1 MQSSTEGGGGIN
13 RRAGRRGAAFY
24 LKVYW
29 FDVVLWKRILGAMV
43 LGAVVGL
50 ALGEAAAQLK
60 WVGDIFVRLIR
71 MLVIP
76 LVFATIVTGVISIA
90 DVRRLGSIGVK
101 TFLLYFVTTLLGVCL
116 GLALGALVKPG
127 AGVVLGAAAPAAPV
141 REAASISEQFL
152 AIIPINP
159 VAALANG
166 DMLAVIF
173 FAMLFGASL
182 LMAGK
187 QASPLNAVFE
197 SAAAAMQYLT
207 RVVMEVAP
215 FGVFALIAWVAGT
228 SGPSAFVNIGL
239 LALCVLIGCT
249 LQVLLVHGGL
259 VRLVAGLP
267 VLPFFRDIAD
277 AVVVAFS
284 TSSSAATLPVV
295 MRVAEENLGVGKAV
309 SSTSLPI
316 GATISM
322 DGTAMYVGLL
332 AMFSAQAFGV
342 ELSWTQY
349 VMIVLST
356 AIVAIGSAPIPS
368 AALFLLAGVLQVVGL
383 SAEQTALVVG
393 FILPFDRPLDMM
405 RTVPNCTSD
414 LSVAV
419 TVARWEGELDE
430 GTYRAKPT
438 T

>member
-1 MQSSTEGGGGIN
+1 MSSGDARIGDGKS
-13 RRAGRRGAAFY
+13 RRGLAHY
-24 LKVYW
+24 LKTYW
-29 FDVVLWKRILGAMV
+29 FDVVLWKRIVGAMLV
-43 LGAVVGL
+43 GALVGL
-50 ALGEAAAQLK
+50 ALGEAAVELK
-60 WVGDIFVRLIR
+60 WIGDIFVRLVR

-76 LVFATIVTGVISIA
+76 LVFTTIVVGVISIA
-90 DVRRLGSIGVK
+90 DVRRLGSIGAK
-101 TFLLYFVTTLLGVCL
+101 TLFLYFVTTLLGACL
-116 GLALGALVKPG
+116 GLLIGGLIQPG
-127 AGVVLGAAAPAAPV
+127 VGVEFAAAAAAPALAEP
-141 REAASISEQFL
+141 ASLSEQFL
-152 AIIPINP
+152 GIIPINP

-173 FAMLFGASL
+173 FAIMFGASL
-182 LMAGK
+182 LMAREHC
-187 QASPLNAVFE
+187 APLNAVFE
-197 SAAAAMQYLT
+197 GTAAAMQQLT
-207 RVVMEVAP
+207 RIVMEVAP

-228 SGPSAFVNIGL
+228 SGPSVFVNIGL
-239 LALCVLIGCT
+239 LAISVLIGCT

-259 VRLVAGLP
+259 VRLAARLP
-267 VLPFFRDIAD
+267 ALPFYRDIAD

-295 MRVAEENLGVGKAV
+295 MRVAEENLGVSKAV
-309 SSTSLPI
+309 SSTVLPI

-342 ELSWTQY
+342 DLTWSQY

-430 GTYRAKPT
+430 AVYRAPPT
-438 T
+438 S

>member
-1 MQSSTEGGGGIN
+1 MQSSAEGEADLNG
-13 RRAGRRGAAFY
+13 APGRRGVSFY
-24 LKVYW
+24 LKTYW

-50 ALGEAAAQLK
+50 AFGEAAAQLK
-60 WVGDIFVRLIR
+60 WIGDIFVRLIR

-76 LVFATIVTGVISIA
+76 LVFTTIVTGVISIA

-101 TFLLYFVTTLLGVCL
+101 TFLLYFVTTLLGACL
-116 GLALGALVKPG
+116 GLALGSLIKPG
-127 AGVVLGAAAPAAPV
+127 VGVVLAAAEPAAQV
-141 REAASISEQFL
+141 KEAASISEQFL

-187 QASPLNAVFE
+187 QASPLNAVFD
-197 SAAAAMQYLT
+197 SAAAAMQHLT
-207 RVVMEVAP
+207 RLVMEVAP

-228 SGPSAFVNIGL
+228 SGPSTFVNVGL

-259 VRLVAGLP
+259 VRLAAGLP
-267 VLPFFRDIAD
+267 ALPFFRDIAD

-284 TSSSAATLPVV
+284 TSSSAAALPVV
-295 MRVAEENLGVGKAV
+295 MRVAEKNLGVGKAV

-383 SAEQTALVVG
+383 SAEQTALIVG

-430 GTYRAKPT
+430 KVYRAKPAT
-438 T
+438 

>member
-1 MQSSTEGGGGIN
+1 MRSSFEGDADGGGVV
-13 RRAGRRGAAFY
+13 ARRGVSFY
-24 LKVYW
+24 LKAYW
-29 FDVVLWKRILGAMV
+29 FDVVLWKRILGAML

-50 ALGEAAAQLK
+50 LLGEAAVQLK
-60 WVGDIFVRLIR
+60 WIGDIFVRLIR

-76 LVFATIVTGVISIA
+76 LVFTTIVMGVISIA
-90 DVRRLGSIGVK
+90 DVRRLGSIGAK
-101 TFLLYFVTTLLGVCL
+101 TLFLYVVTTLLGACL
-116 GLALGALVKPG
+116 GLALGALIQPG
-127 AGVVLGAAAPAAPV
+127 VGVALGAVDPALSV
-141 REAASISEQFL
+141 QEAGLISEQFL

-182 LMAGK
+182 LMAGE
-187 QASPLNAVFE
+187 QSRPLNAVFE
-197 SAAAAMQYLT
+197 SAAAAMQHLT
-207 RVVMEVAP
+207 RFVMEVAP

-228 SGPSAFVNIGL
+228 SGPSTFVNVGL

-284 TSSSAATLPVV
+284 TSSSAAALPVV

-309 SSTSLPI
+309 SSTALPI

-349 VMIVLST
+349 VMIVVTT

-368 AALFLLAGVLQVVGL
+368 AALFMLAGVLQVIGL
-383 SAEQTALVVG
+383 SAEQTALIVG

-419 TVARWEGELDE
+419 TVARWEGELD
-430 GTYRAKPT
+430 GDVYRAKPT

>member
-1 MQSSTEGGGGIN
+1 MSSGDARIGDGKS
-13 RRAGRRGAAFY
+13 RRGLSHY
-24 LKVYW
+24 LKNYW
-29 FDVVLWKRILGAMV
+29 FDVVLWKRIVGAMLV
-43 LGAVVGL
+43 GALVGL
-50 ALGEAAAQLK
+50 ALGEAAVGLK
-60 WVGDIFVRLIR
+60 WIGDIFVRLVR

-76 LVFATIVTGVISIA
+76 LVFTTIVVGVISIA
-90 DVRRLGSIGVK
+90 DVRRLGSIGAK
-101 TFLLYFVTTLLGVCL
+101 TLFLYFVTTLLGACL
-116 GLALGALVKPG
+116 GLLIGGLIQPGLGVE
-127 AGVVLGAAAPAAPV
+127 LGAAPAAPALAE
-141 REAASISEQFL
+141 RASLSEQFL
-152 AIIPINP
+152 GIIPINP

-173 FAMLFGASL
+173 FAIMFGASL
-182 LMAGK
+182 LMAREHC
-187 QASPLNAVFE
+187 APLSAVFE
-197 SAAAAMQYLT
+197 GAAAAMQQLT
-207 RVVMEVAP
+207 RIVMEVAP

-228 SGPSAFVNIGL
+228 SGPSVFINIGL
-239 LALCVLIGCT
+239 LAICVLIGCT
-249 LQVLLVHGGL
+249 LQVLVVHGGL
-259 VRLVAGLP
+259 VRLAARLP
-267 VLPFFRDIAD
+267 ARPFFRDIAD

-295 MRVAEENLGVGKAV
+295 MRVAEENLGVSRAV
-309 SSTSLPI
+309 SSTALPI

-342 ELSWTQY
+342 DLTWSQY

-430 GTYRAKPT
+430 AVYRAPPT
-438 T
+438 S